1 MFLVECVFDVLGGW
15 LVCVVIFGMLIDSEL
30 LFDKV
35 EVLLLAV
42 Y

>member
-1 MFLVECVFDVLGGW
+1 MVIVKGLVECKV
-15 LVCVVIFGMLIDSEL
+15 VCVVIFGMLIDSEL